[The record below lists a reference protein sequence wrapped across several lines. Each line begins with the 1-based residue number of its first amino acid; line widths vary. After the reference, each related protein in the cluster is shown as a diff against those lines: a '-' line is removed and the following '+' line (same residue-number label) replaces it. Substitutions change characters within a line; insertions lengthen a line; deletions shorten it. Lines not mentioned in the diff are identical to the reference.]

1 MSSTS
6 THHAPDALQTQHT
19 KGDSLMAVAL
29 LLYAATSAALA
40 LAYERPGL
48 GLPATLFWAVGCALP
63 GAIGYLT
70 ARGSLTSRLL
80 MATSLTAQV
89 ALHIQV
95 SAGMVEFHFGV
106 FVTLA
111 LLLVYLDWRPV
122 LLSAALFA
130 VHHVLFDRLQAAG
143 WGLYCLTQP
152 NFPTIVVHAL
162 YVVVQTA
169 FEVFLI
175 LQLSRSVQGN
185 AEVAS
190 LAHHLQSGQGIVLDM
205 HAISVQAPLAVE
217 LKGALSRMGTA
228 IETVRQAT
236 QGIEA
241 ASADIT
247 QGNHALSERTEQTA
261 SNLETTSSSMAQLT
275 ATVKQSAD
283 SATQANQLA
292 SQAADVAQRG
302 GQVVNQVVDTMNDI
316 NQSSRKIADII
327 GVIDGIAFQTNILAL
342 NAAVEAARAGE
353 QGRGFAVVAGEVRL
367 LAQRSA
373 QAAKE
378 IKDLITASVDKVQ
391 GGSALVQ
398 QAGSTME
405 EIVLSVKRVSD
416 IIGEISSAAA
426 EQRDGI
432 DQINTAIG
440 QLESMTQQNSGLVE
454 ASAAAAAELD
464 IQARRMVEVIA
475 LFESGGPARP
485 ALRALPPN

>member
-1 MSSTS
+1 MSPSSAHPT
-6 THHAPDALQTQHT
+6 DALRTQYT

-29 LLYAATSAALA
+29 VLYAATSAALA
-40 LAYERPGL
+40 VAHERPGL
-48 GLPATLFWAVGCALP
+48 GLFATLVWAIAAALP
-63 GAIGYLT
+63 GLIGYLA
-70 ARGSLTSRLL
+70 ARGSLASRLL

-143 WGLYCLTQP
+143 WGVYCLTQP
-152 NFPTIVVHAL
+152 NFPTIIVHAL

-175 LQLSRSVQGN
+175 LQLSRSVRDN

-190 LAHHLQSGQGIVLDM
+190 LARHLQSGQGIVLNM
-205 HAISVQAPLAVE
+205 QPIAVQAPLAVE
-217 LKGALSRMGTA
+217 LKGALTRMETA

-236 QGIEA
+236 LGIEA

-247 QGNHALSERTEQTA
+247 QGNQSLSERTEQTA
-261 SNLETTSSSMAQLT
+261 SNLEETSSSMAQLT
-275 ATVKQSAD
+275 STVKQSAD
-283 SATQANQLA
+283 SATQANLLA

-302 GQVVNQVVDTMNDI
+302 GQVVNQVVDTMSDI

-440 QLESMTQQNSGLVE
+440 QLESMTQQNSALVE
-454 ASAAAAAELD
+454 ESTAAAAELNV
-464 IQARRMVEVIA
+464 QARRMVDVIA
-475 LFESGGPARP
+475 LFERDSSARP
-485 ALRALPPN
+485 HQRALPSA

>member
-1 MSSTS
+1 MSPSSADST
-6 THHAPDALQTQHT
+6 DALRAQYI

-29 LLYAATSAALA
+29 VLYAGTSVVLA
-40 LAYERPGL
+40 VAHERPGL
-48 GLPATLFWAVGCALP
+48 GLLATLVWAFAAALP
-63 GAIGYLT
+63 GLIGYLT
-70 ARGSLTSRLL
+70 ARGSLASRLL

-143 WGLYCLTQP
+143 WGVYCLTQP
-152 NFPTIVVHAL
+152 NFPTIIVHAL

-175 LQLSRSVQGN
+175 LQLSRSVRDN

-190 LAHHLQSGQGIVLDM
+190 LARHLQSGQGIVLNM
-205 HAISVQAPLAVE
+205 QPVAVQAPLAVE
-217 LKGALSRMGTA
+217 LKGALTRMETA

-247 QGNHALSERTEQTA
+247 QGNQSLSERTEQTA
-261 SNLETTSSSMAQLT
+261 SNLEETSSSMAHLT
-275 ATVKQSAD
+275 STVKQSAD
-283 SATQANQLA
+283 SATQANLLA
-292 SQAADVAQRG
+292 SQAAAVAQRG
-302 GQVVNQVVDTMNDI
+302 GQVVNQVVDTMSDI

-440 QLESMTQQNSGLVE
+440 QLESMTQQNSALVE
-454 ASAAAAAELD
+454 ESTAAAAELNV
-464 IQARRMVEVIA
+464 QARRMVDVIA
-475 LFESGGPARP
+475 LFESDSGARP
-485 ALRALPPN
+485 YQRALQSA